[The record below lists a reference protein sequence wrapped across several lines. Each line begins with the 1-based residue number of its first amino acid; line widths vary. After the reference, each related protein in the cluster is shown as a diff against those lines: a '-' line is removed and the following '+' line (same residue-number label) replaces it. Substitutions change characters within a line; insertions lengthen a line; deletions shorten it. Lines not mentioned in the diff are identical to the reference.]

1 MFTSDS
7 RVYTANADT
16 RDGKRADRPGTKGE
30 LDVWTPEIKT
40 IIGKLAVLGVIGNFM
55 NLPQAA
61 GQDQGSSGTTIVVAD
76 HAYTINSTDSS
87 ANPSLGQLDVSGS
100 KTIRINFRTGN
111 CTSCSP
117 VRVDVVSNS
126 TVIETFNIDIA
137 VNASRVYEV
146 PGTQLTLR
154 FANTIAGASNG
165 VVVTVLGRSN

>member
-1 MFTSDS
+1 M
-7 RVYTANADT
+7 
-16 RDGKRADRPGTKGE
+16 
-30 LDVWTPEIKT
+30 WTPEIRM
-40 IIGKLAVLGVIGNFM
+40 IPIGKLAVLGIIGTFM

-61 GQDQGSSGTTIVVAD
+61 GQDQGSSGTTVILAE

-87 ANPSLGQLDVSGS
+87 ANPSGRVDVSGS

-111 CTSCSP
+111 CNSCSP

-146 PGTQLTLR
+146 PGTELTLR

>member
-1 MFTSDS
+1 M
-7 RVYTANADT
+7 
-16 RDGKRADRPGTKGE
+16 
-30 LDVWTPEIKT
+30 WTPEIKM
-40 IIGKLAVLGVIGNFM
+40 IPIKKLAVLAVIGTFI

-61 GQDQGSSGTTIVVAD
+61 GQDQDSNGKTSVLAE

-87 ANPSLGQLDVSGS
+87 ANPSSRLDVSGS

-146 PGTQLTLR
+146 PGTELTLR

-165 VVVTVLGRSN
+165 VVVTVFGRSN